1 MKSNGRFKPPVTLD
15 NSSACNFKKNDNG
28 YGGVLSFVLKN
39 APKKTYDFYDKIAFS
54 KGPNLGAT
62 YSLCCPFVM
71 LAHYNELEWAEKMGA
86 SRWLIRLSIGLE
98 PPENL
103 IDRLNYALG

>member
-1 MKSNGRFKPPVTLD
+1 
-15 NSSACNFKKNDNG
+15 
-28 YGGVLSFVLKN
+28 
-39 APKKTYDFYDKIAFS
+39 
-54 KGPNLGAT
+54 
-62 YSLCCPFVM
+62 M

-103 IDRLNYALG
+103 IDRLNFALS

>member
-1 MKSNGRFKPPVTLD
+1 M
-15 NSSACNFKKNDNG
+15 
-28 YGGVLSFVLKN
+28 KN
-39 APKKTYDFYDKIAFS
+39 APKKTCDFYDKIAFS

-103 IDRLNYALG
+103 IDRLNFALG